1 MNCLISII
9 FFSWNWPKSV
19 VFNSEVTPSDLASI
33 LENRISRKFVYFE
46 TSDLISFVTP
56 PSPSILYTTVDAG
69 ADAIVLYIKC
79 LGKLNKNF
87 FFNENNFIKQGFID
101 VYLYLC

>member
-1 MNCLISII
+1 MSCLISII

-33 LENRISRKFVYFE
+33 LENKTSRKLISSE

-56 PSPSILYTTVDAG
+56 PPSISYTTVDTG

-79 LGKLNKNF
+79 LKN
-87 FFNENNFIKQGFID
+87 
-101 VYLYLC
+101 